1 MVQLIT
7 ILNILDPHVATTL
20 YIETAEGLILEF
32 DLADP
37 KVSERLD
44 FYKTNYVD
52 SLTAA
57 GPNKISV
64 KLK

>member
-20 YIETAEGLILEF
+20 YIETAEGLIHEF
-32 DLADP
+32 DLTNSEAN
-37 KVSERLD
+37 ERLD
-44 FYKTNYVD
+44 FYKTNYID
-52 SLTAA
+52 SLTAV

>member
-20 YIETAEGLILEF
+20 YLETAEGLILEF

-37 KVSERLD
+37 NDNERLD
-44 FYKTNYVD
+44 FYKTNYIGN
-52 SLTAA
+52 LTAV

-64 KLK
+64 KIK

>member
-20 YIETAEGLILEF
+20 YIETNEGLIREF

-37 KVSERLD
+37 KDNERLD
-44 FYKTNYVD
+44 DYKTNYID

>member
-20 YIETAEGLILEF
+20 YLETAEGLILEF
-32 DLADP
+32 DLTDP
-37 KVSERLD
+37 EANERLD
-44 FYKTNYVD
+44 FYKTNYID
-52 SLTAA
+52 SLTAV

>member
-7 ILNILDPHVATTL
+7 ILNILDPHVATML
-20 YIETAEGLILEF
+20 YIETAEGQILEF

-37 KVSERLD
+37 KANERLD
-44 FYKTNYVD
+44 FYKTNYID
-52 SLTAA
+52 SLTAV

>member
-20 YIETAEGLILEF
+20 YLETAEGLILEF